1 MVVVARQVPLRTTS
15 TQPDSAA
22 SGGLKIGMIVPGG
35 VDRSGTDR
43 VIDALL
49 WQIERLARRHE
60 LHVFA
65 THQEPDPGEWD
76 LLGARVHNVGTAR
89 GTTRRLLASFG
100 REHRAKRFDVVHAFF
115 GWSGVHAALIGWRHG
130 LPVLFHAT
138 GGEFLDL
145 SDIGYGMRSTLRGRI
160 ALRIAL
166 AGASRVSVTSEGMQR
181 LALVSAERI
190 PLGVALDRWPV
201 RAPRQRNATE
211 PIRLLHVG
219 DIRPVKDQTTLIR
232 AVASLMEVNVPFTLD
247 VAGLDTTAMS
257 SRGTTSAA
265 SGTEGSGLQASPAA
279 QRLGDRVRWHGVL
292 RRAPLRALM
301 ESADLLVMSS
311 RHEAGPVVV
320 LEAAIAGVP
329 TVGTSVGHI
338 AEWAPSGAVAVPVG
352 DAAALAREIAAL
364 ASDETRRLALAHEA
378 QRRAVTI
385 DANYTTSA
393 FERVY
398 SELCAAPVG

>member
-1 MVVVARQVPLRTTS
+1 
-15 TQPDSAA
+15 
-22 SGGLKIGMIVPGG
+22 MIVPGG

-89 GTTRRLLASFG
+89 GTTRRLLATFG
-100 REHRAKRFDVVHAFF
+100 REHRTKRFDLVHAFF
-115 GWSGVHAALIGWRHG
+115 GWPGVYAALIGWRHR

-138 GGEFLDL
+138 GGEFLHL
-145 SDIGYGMRSTLRGRI
+145 RDIGYGMRSTLRGRL

-166 AGASRVSVTSEGMQR
+166 AGASRVSVTSEAMQR
-181 LALVSAERI
+181 LAPVCAQLI
-190 PLGVALDRWPV
+190 PIGVALDRWPV
-201 RAPRQRNATE
+201 RAPRQRDTTE

-219 DIRPVKDQTTLIR
+219 DIRPVKDQTTLIQ
-232 AVASLMEVNVPFTLD
+232 AVASLLDANVSFTLD
-247 VAGLDTTAMS
+247 MAGLDTTNLS
-257 SRGTTSAA
+257 SRG
-265 SGTEGSGLQASPAA
+265 SGATEGSALRASPAA
-279 QRLGDRVRWHGVL
+279 QQLGDRVRWHGVL

-311 RHEAGPVVV
+311 RHEAGPVAV

-352 DAAALAREIAAL
+352 DAAALAREIAAI
-364 ASDETRRLALAHEA
+364 ASDETRRLAIAHEA
-378 QRRAVTI
+378 QRRAVSI
-385 DANYTTSA
+385 DADYTASV

-398 SELCAAPVG
+398 AELCAAPVV